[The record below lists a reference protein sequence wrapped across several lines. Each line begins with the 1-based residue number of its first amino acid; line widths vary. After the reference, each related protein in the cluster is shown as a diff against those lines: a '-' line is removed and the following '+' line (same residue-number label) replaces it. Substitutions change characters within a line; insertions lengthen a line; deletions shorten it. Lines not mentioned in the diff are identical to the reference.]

1 MNNRWMETFW
11 SGDTGAGIPELDTV
25 LLAMLLAFCLGH
37 IAAWTYM
44 WTHTALSYSRVFV
57 TSLVAIPVIVSLLM
71 LLMAGNIVIAF
82 GLLAVFAVVRFRNVL
97 KDTRDTTFIL
107 WVMVMGMAV
116 GTLRF
121 STAVLGCL
129 FVAAVLLYLRFVSFG
144 SRHHYDA
151 ILSLLWTG
159 DADPARILRPLLH
172 RHSSRVEMAH
182 ERSAADAGQEMSYR
196 LRLRDPSR
204 TGELLSELRATDG
217 VADASVHLRQDESEL

>member
-1 MNNRWMETFW
+1 MRHPDEGPAVRLANVSNR
-11 SGDTGAGIPELDTV
+11 L
-25 LLAMLLAFCLGH
+25 
-37 IAAWTYM
+37 
-44 WTHTALSYSRVFV
+44 
-57 TSLVAIPVIVSLLM
+57 PVPLNGTDFRIEQAEH
-71 LLMAGNIVIAF
+71 LLMAGNIFIAF

-129 FVAAVLLYLRFVSFG
+129 FIAAVLLYLRFVSFG
-144 SRHHYDA
+144 SRYHYDA

-159 DADPARILRPLLH
+159 DADPASILRPLLRH
-172 RHSSRVEMAH
+172 HSSQVKVAS
-182 ERSAADAGQEMSYR
+182 ERSAADAGQQVSYR

-204 TGELLSELRATDG
+204 SGELLAQLRATDG
-217 VADASVHLRQDESEL
+217 VADASLHMRQDESEF

>member
-1 MNNRWMETFW
+1 MNRWMEMVW
-11 SGDTGAGIPELDTV
+11 RGDSGAGIPELETV
-25 LLAMLLAFCLGH
+25 LLAMLLSFCLGH
-37 IAAWTYM
+37 IAGWVYM

-57 TSLVAIPVIVSLLM
+57 GSLVAIPVIVSLLM
-71 LLMAGNIVIAF
+71 LLMAGNIFIAF

-129 FVAAVLLYLRFVSFG
+129 FIAAVLLYLRFVSFG

-159 DADPARILRPLLH
+159 DADPARILRPLLRH
-172 RHSSRVEMAH
+172 HSSQVKVAS
-182 ERSAADAGQEMSYR
+182 ERSAADAGQQVSYR

-204 TGELLSELRATDG
+204 SGELLAQLRATDG
-217 VADASVHLRQDESEL
+217 VADASLHMRQDESEF